1 MWLTRYPRATKG
13 PDDDGNDAI
22 LPNGNAAA
30 PADESGISV
39 IGNVVPLLGVSNFF
53 SNFFG
58 GLALAGGGPGFVGG
72 DHVLGLCRRAG
83 FTPMIVHEASEIF
96 TILNLVRAGLGVSLV
111 PSAARRM
118 GVPGVRFHELGL
130 PEAKWRIGIVLNRFS
145 DQADLISNFVA
156 TMRAAVRSEK
166 VSVISR

>member
-1 MWLTRYPRATKG
+1 
-13 PDDDGNDAI
+13 
-22 LPNGNAAA
+22 
-30 PADESGISV
+30 
-39 IGNVVPLLGVSNFF
+39 
-53 SNFFG
+53 
-58 GLALAGGGPGFVGG
+58 
-72 DHVLGLCRRAG
+72 
-83 FTPMIVHEASEIF
+83 MIVHEASEIF